1 MDKPLT
7 VLNKSVGKRVI
18 VTLRGRVEYRGV
30 LSGFDPH
37 MNLVLT
43 GAEEHVDGTQVGVR
57 ETAIL
62 RGDGVIYIAA

>member
-7 VLNKSVGKRVI
+7 VIGASVGKRVI

-37 MNLVLT
+37 MNLVLS
-43 GAEEHVDGTQVGVR
+43 GAEEIVDGKQVGVR

-62 RGDGVIYIAA
+62 RGDGVIYIAT

>member
-7 VLNKSVGKRVI
+7 VLNKAVGSRVI

-43 GAEEHVDGTQVGVR
+43 GAEEHVDGTQVAVR

>member
-1 MDKPLT
+1 MDKPL
-7 VLNKSVGKRVI
+7 SIISQAVGRRVI
-18 VTLRGRVEYRGV
+18 VVLRGRVEYRGT
-30 LSGFDPH
+30 LSGYDPH

-43 GAEEHVDGTQVGVR
+43 GAEERVDGEQVAVR